1 MMCSNCGEKEAN
13 FMYTEIINGV
23 KKEIRLCS
31 DCADKLGFLESMS
44 FNMPSLDFSSF
55 IGDFLNEYN
64 TLMPSIFSERE
75 RALKCSECGMDYDEF
90 LRTGRFGCSNCYDV
104 FQQEIEPLLKQLH
117 GDTRFL
123 GKKSNNNLKASRLK
137 ELETIEKV
145 ENNKLDT
152 LKEELKQAIRVEDYE
167 KAAKI
172 RDEIKAL
179 EGDELKKQN
188 SEKTKDSVNDLKKEN
203 FKEAKDVE
211 DEQNIINKKNNK
223 EEE

>member
-1 MMCSNCGEKEAN
+1 MMCSNCGKKEAN

-75 RALKCSECGMDYDEF
+75 RVLKCSECGMDYDEF

-179 EGDELKKQN
+179 EGDEVKKQN
-188 SEKTKDSVNDLKKEN
+188 SEETKDSVSDLKKEN
-203 FKEAKDVE
+203 FKEAKGVE